1 MDNIVKLHISPE
13 VQVPHPV
20 RFADKFIVPKKITS
34 IFHRH
39 KKALIIPGADKRVG
53 TCLIS
58 CDGALIFGGRT
69 PRDTLNTLLLQRE
82 ISFLEG
88 EFFCLINWP
97 YSEYFHFTVNAI
109 QSILVALKQG
119 FDLRKRKILIFENC
133 PAYVY
138 EYLHLLQECG
148 YPLEYM
154 EIPDDKI
161 TQCEDLIFPVPQN
174 LLTRETVELF
184 TEFRNKVLERHPIKT
199 TLPNQIYISRSDA
212 QNGRII
218 VNEEEV
224 MRELGDSVQLVRLG
238 EFSII
243 EKIQLFSQ
251 VRQVIM
257 SHGAGGG
264 HLAFCSA
271 GTKVVDIM
279 NDNDCIDYFSPT
291 VDSLH
296 SFYFGIVCKTQM
308 HNNIKI
314 DIPLLRHVLD
324 HENNVSHNIPLYE
337 FRYHEHLEVNSEDAR
352 IGIEKGK
359 LNLLQSSPALK
370 LHYFIKERII
380 DADTLLFLFTN
391 FLETKDEFEA
401 ENVFCVFLQIAQ
413 ILHKKGAFEHA
424 IQFYKRGL
432 SLPLHAFDALRE
444 KCLEGLLQASSEQGQ
459 KETKKYL
466 DQYGASFMAE
476 TFQRF
481 ANQFSL
487 D

>member
-1 MDNIVKLHISPE
+1 MM
-13 VQVPHPV
+13 
-20 RFADKFIVPKKITS
+20 FADKFIVPEKITS

-39 KKALIIPGADKRVG
+39 RKALIVPGANKRVG

-58 CDGALIFGGRT
+58 CDGALIFGART
-69 PRDTLNTLLLQRE
+69 PQDTLDSLLLQRE

-88 EFFCLINWP
+88 EFFCLINWT

-212 QNGRII
+212 KNGRII
-218 VNEEEV
+218 VNEDEV

-238 EFSII
+238 EISII
-243 EKIQLFSQ
+243 EKIQLFSS

-257 SHGAGGG
+257 THGAGGS

-279 NDNDCIDYFSPT
+279 NDNDCIDYFSST
-291 VDSLH
+291 VDSLR
-296 SFYFGIVCKTQM
+296 SFYFGIVCKAQM
-308 HNNIKI
+308 HNNVKI

-324 HENNVSHNIPLYE
+324 HENNVSHKYPLYE
-337 FRYHEHLEVNSEDAR
+337 FKYHEHLEMDSEEAR
-352 IGIEKGK
+352 ISIERCK
-359 LNLLQSSPALK
+359 LNLLQSSPVLK
-370 LHYFIKERII
+370 LHYLIKERII
-380 DADTLLFLFTN
+380 DDDTLLFLFTN
-391 FLETKDEFEA
+391 FPGAKDRFEA
-401 ENVFCVFLQIAQ
+401 ENMFLVFLQIAQ

-424 IQFYKRGL
+424 IQFYERGL
-432 SLPLHAFDALRE
+432 TLPLQAFSALRVN
-444 KCLEGLLQASSEQGQ
+444 CLEGLLQASFAQGQ

-466 DQYGASFMAE
+466 DRYGASFMVE
-476 TFQRF
+476 TFRRF
-481 ANQFSL
+481 ANQFSI